1 MNLYIFKD
9 YLTKISIK
17 PFNYNKNKPIFKNFF
32 FKNNNNKKLEKL
44 INIYYK
50 NQKIKKAKK
59 NNLFI

>member
-9 YLTKISIK
+9 YLTKISTK
-17 PFNYNKNKPIFKNFF
+17 PFNYNKNKPIFLNFF

-50 NQKIKKAKK
+50 N
-59 NNLFI
+59 